1 MKNNNFISL
10 IILYVGYAWFMKIG
24 GAIVPAYLHQAGTSI
39 NNLFIANAIQFLPMV
54 VILVFVRMRSAKA
67 AWRASLIFG
76 LLSFVTIIN
85 IQSQY
90 QVYLTYLLGGA
101 SLALFFVYYNIGHFL
116 YTPKGKTGTSGALMY
131 AISPSISIVAPLLAG
146 TLAVNNINYLW
157 LLALISFGVA
167 FALTYRQSDFVV
179 DYTLTKTLDA
189 IKSTRVPIFIEGV
202 WESVL
207 FAIIP
212 VLTLNFI
219 SDIGNYGRYLAY
231 LSLIGT
237 IAGLILGRYTDKYG
251 KRSYLLVPISI
262 ILSILTLALII
273 GQQSL
278 IAWVIITSLIQ
289 MVIPIFWNIMTAL
302 VVDQGEDLKIVF
314 PGREITLATG
324 RLIGLSCTAYLVSIG
339 QVNIALILLSL
350 VILTLP
356 AYLHYQSKVLNQFH
370 YL

>member
-1 MKNNNFISL
+1 
-10 IILYVGYAWFMKIG
+10 MKIG
-24 GAIVPAYLHQAGTSI
+24 GAIVPAYLHQTGTSI
-39 NNLFIANAIQFLPMV
+39 NKLFIANAIQFLPMV
-54 VILVFVRMRSAKA
+54 VILVFARLRSAKA

-76 LLSFVTIIN
+76 LLSFLSIIN
-85 IQSQY
+85 IQSPY

-179 DYTLTKTLDA
+179 DYTLAKTLDE
-189 IKSTRVPIFIEGV
+189 IKSTRMPIFIEGV

-219 SDIGNYGRYLAY
+219 SDVGNYGRYLSY

-237 IAGLILGRYTDKYG
+237 IAGFILGRYTDKYG
-251 KRSYLLVPISI
+251 KRSYLLLPISI
-262 ILSILTLALII
+262 TLSILTLTLIYC
-273 GQQSL
+273 QQSL
-278 IAWVIITSLIQ
+278 IAWIIITSMIQ

-302 VVDQGEDLKIVF
+302 VVDQGADLKMVF
-314 PGREITLATG
+314 PGREIILATG
-324 RLIGLSCTAYLVSIG
+324 RLVGLSCTAYLVSIG
-339 QVNIALILLSL
+339 QVNIALLLLAL
-350 VILTLP
+350 VILILP
-356 AYLHYQSKVLNQFH
+356 AYLHYQSKVLRRYT